1 MATPVRAWVPRLAK
15 PCLVANST
23 TFAPAEVAKRAIFNH
38 PNKGR
43 ESMNYDPNNPPA
55 WLCIVCGL
63 ILLACAIGM
72 AHAGYQQ
79 YRENAVSDEWAEYA
93 ERLDAE
99 AERQAQLN
107 H

>member
-1 MATPVRAWVPRLAK
+1 M
-15 PCLVANST
+15 S
-23 TFAPAEVAKRAIFNH
+23 
-38 PNKGR
+38 
-43 ESMNYDPNNPPA
+43 YDPNNPPA

-79 YRENAVSDEWAEYA
+79 WKEDAVADEWAEYA

-99 AERQAQLN
+99 AQWQEKFN